1 MNYSQDANHRRRNTK
16 RRKRKKKKATIG
28 IIILRIIVV
37 LAVVGCFAVGGA
49 FIGAYTGIIESAP
62 ALSSIDVTPESYTS
76 IIYDENGNEIDTL
89 HGEENR
95 EYVKLSQIPLDLQQA
110 VIAIEDERFYEHNG
124 IDIKGMFRAL
134 FVNIKNME
142 FSQGASTITQQLM
155 KNEALNPEKKLSRKT
170 K

>member
-16 RRKRKKKKATIG
+16 RRKRRKKKATIG

-95 EYVKLSQIPLDLQQA
+95 EYVKLSQIPLD
-110 VIAIEDERFYEHNG
+110 
-124 IDIKGMFRAL
+124 
-134 FVNIKNME
+134 
-142 FSQGASTITQQLM
+142 
-155 KNEALNPEKKLSRKT
+155 
-170 K
+170 

>member
-16 RRKRKKKKATIG
+16 RRKRRKKKATIG

-95 EYVKLSQIPLDLQQA
+95 EYVKLSQIPLDLQHA
-110 VIAIEDERFYEHNG
+110 TLR
-124 IDIKGMFRAL
+124 
-134 FVNIKNME
+134 
-142 FSQGASTITQQLM
+142 
-155 KNEALNPEKKLSRKT
+155 
-170 K
+170 